1 MITITKAPPYL
12 TVQDT
17 GRKRSRAE
25 GVPPGGAMDLFA
37 LSAGNALVGNATD
50 LAGLEW
56 ALGGGSVRFGRDCAF
71 ALTGAV
77 SEATLAGTA
86 VAPCTATYARTGQ
99 VLSVERITSG
109 RFLYLS
115 FSGGIDVPL
124 VLGSR
129 STYLPGKFG
138 GAGGRSLRTGDS
150 LALGGD
156 SAVLP
161 PHGFH
166 CAADLMPHYEAGVV
180 HVIPGT
186 HRSIFDESAWGI
198 LTESSYRISPA
209 SDRTGYKLEGPAIV
223 NSLGA
228 IPSEAG
234 CPGTIQ
240 VPADGAPI
248 CLMADAPTVGGYP
261 KIAVVSE
268 ADLPILAQRRP
279 GDSIRFESTTVEQ
292 SQRAL
297 KRRASDLN
305 AIVQRATRAVRA

>member
-1 MITITKAPPYL
+1 MITIAKAPPYL
-12 TVQDT
+12 TVQDA
-17 GRKRSRAE
+17 GRKRSRAA
-25 GVPPGGAMDLFA
+25 GVPSGGAMDVFA

-56 ALGGGSVRFGRDCAF
+56 ALGGGSIRFDRECAF
-71 ALTGAV
+71 ALTGAA
-77 SEATLAGTA
+77 SEATLAGTT
-86 VAPCTATYARTGQ
+86 VAPCTTTYARAGQ

-129 STYLPGKFG
+129 STYLPGRFG
-138 GAGGRSLRTGDS
+138 GAGGKSLKTGDS
-150 LALGGD
+150 IALGAN
-156 SAVLP
+156 SEALP
-161 PHGFH
+161 APGFH
-166 CAADLMPHYEAGVV
+166 CAADLMPHYEGGVV
-180 HVIPGT
+180 HVTPGT
-186 HRSIFDESAWGI
+186 HQSMFDESAWSI
-198 LTESSYRISPA
+198 LTESSYRVSLA

-223 NSLGA
+223 NSLGT

-279 GDSIRFESTTVEQ
+279 GESIRFESTTVDQ

-297 KRRASDLN
+297 RRRASDLS
-305 AIVQRATRAVRA
+305 AIVQSASRAVRG